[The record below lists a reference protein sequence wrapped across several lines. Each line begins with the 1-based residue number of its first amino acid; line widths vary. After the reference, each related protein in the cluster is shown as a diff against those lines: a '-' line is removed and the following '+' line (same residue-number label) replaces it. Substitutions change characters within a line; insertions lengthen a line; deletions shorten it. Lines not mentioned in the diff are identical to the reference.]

1 MKAPN
6 LSTFHPPV
14 SKRESTLKI
23 IKRNN
28 LRRGGFAG
36 LRETRMVMN
45 PRIFH
50 RNRESGT
57 SSGIGRFCYLAD
69 ASFLPYGETR
79 MHTHRDIDVISVM
92 VEGRLKH
99 AGSLEDG
106 QDLHVDDIQV
116 QRSGNEGFSHNEINP
131 DAAKNRMIQLWMLPE
146 TSAESAKY
154 QMFHAQVGTRT
165 RVYGGPPDKESIFSA
180 RTAIDIA
187 HISAGDSVSQS
198 GRSVIYVI
206 SGEGLCTGETLTEG
220 DLVDSRDFRFKAITD
235 SKLILAFEI

>member
-1 MKAPN
+1 
-6 LSTFHPPV
+6 
-14 SKRESTLKI
+14 LKI
-23 IKRNN
+23 IKRNT

-45 PRIFH
+45 PRIFR

-69 ASFLPYGETR
+69 ASFLPFGETR

-131 DAAKNRMIQLWMLPE
+131 DDAKNRMIQLWVIPE
-146 TSAESAKY
+146 ILGESAEY
-154 QMFHAQVGTRT
+154 QMFHAKAGTRT
-165 RVYGGPPDKESIFSA
+165 RVYGGPPDHENVFPA
-180 RTAIDIA
+180 RTAIDIVYT
-187 HISAGDSVSQS
+187 SAGDSVIQS
-198 GRSVIYVI
+198 GRSIVYIT
-206 SGEGLCTGETLTEG
+206 SGEGVCAGETLTEG
-220 DLVDSRDFRFKAITD
+220 DLVETRDFKFKANTD